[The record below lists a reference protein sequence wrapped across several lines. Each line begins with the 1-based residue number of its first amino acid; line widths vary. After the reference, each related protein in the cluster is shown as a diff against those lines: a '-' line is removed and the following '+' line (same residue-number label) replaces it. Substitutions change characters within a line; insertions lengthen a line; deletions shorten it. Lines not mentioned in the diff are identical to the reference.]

1 MLIFVIFLKI
11 LVVEPNNNPYV
22 KDIEKGYKSLQNE
35 VSGYIEVVY
44 PFEDQVALICNEE
57 GKLMSMPLNRAL
69 YDETGKIYD
78 IIAGTFLVVGL
89 SEDDFTDLSDELIQ
103 KFKQHFKNPEQ
114 FIKMNG
120 QIISIP
126 IE

>member
-1 MLIFVIFLKI
+1 MKI

-120 QIISIP
+120 QIISIH